1 MSTVVVVAEG
11 QTERQFVMRILRAPL
26 AEIGVF
32 VSPRLISTSPEGRGG
47 ALSGQRVL
55 RSLRDTL
62 RQRRDSYVTTFFD
75 LYGLPADFPGLVTTP
90 PDPLARASAIEDSF
104 RKEVVRVAG
113 CRPDRFLPHIQPY
126 EFEALLFA
134 DPAQF
139 GQVRPAWSQAAGRLE
154 AVRRGASSPE
164 HINDGSDTHPSARL
178 LRQLPG
184 YGKVRHGVAV
194 AARIGLDR
202 MRAECRHF
210 AAWLARIEAL
220 GAAE

>member
-1 MSTVVVVAEG
+1 MRFVTVVCEG
-11 QTERQFVMRILRAPL
+11 RTEQ
-26 AEIGVF
+26 VF
-32 VSPRLISTSPEGRGG
+32 VADILSAALLDRGLFIEPRLIPTSAGARGG

-55 RSLRDTL
+55 RFLRDVL
-62 RQRRDSYVTTFFD
+62 RQRRDTYVTTFFD
-75 LYGLPADFPGLVTTP
+75 LYGLPSDFPGFAASP
-90 PDPLARASAIEDSF
+90 HDPLERASAIEDSF
-104 RKEVVRVAG
+104 RDEVVRIAG

-139 GQVRPAWSQAAGRLE
+139 GRVLPEWSQAAGRLE
-154 AVRRGASSPE
+154 AVRHGASSPE
-164 HINDGSDTHPSARL
+164 HINDGPRTHPAARL
-178 LRQLPG
+178 EQQLRG
-184 YGKVRHGVAV
+184 YRKVRHGVAV

-220 GAAE
+220 AAAE